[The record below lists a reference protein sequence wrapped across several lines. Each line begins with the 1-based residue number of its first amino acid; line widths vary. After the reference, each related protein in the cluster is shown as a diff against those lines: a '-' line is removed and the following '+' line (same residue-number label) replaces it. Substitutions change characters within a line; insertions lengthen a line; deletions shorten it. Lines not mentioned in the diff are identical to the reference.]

1 MNNRSTM
8 RRLGDIADIFV
19 GMATRKPR
27 KLGAV
32 PVEHVLTMRAL
43 SENGLDPDALSE
55 LEVLGTLSNHQ
66 RLIAGDVLVSARST
80 RLAAALAPRELE
92 GVPFNATLIA
102 IRCLPVLAPRLL
114 LAYLRHPDGRAAVE
128 SLAQSG
134 TVQMNVTVRAL
145 RKLPVPVPPL
155 AEQERLVSLLT
166 AADEAYTAALAAA
179 ATRRNVAQNVVIKR
193 LTSK

>member
-1 MNNRSTM
+1 
-8 RRLGDIADIFV
+8 
-19 GMATRKPR
+19 MATRKPR